1 MNQEKQ
7 IEELNETLSLIYAKN
22 IEFLKKDFPLV
33 YNKIVHFENQ
43 QIQKSKA
50 EQIQNYSLDFINNT
64 FQLTNIKNQTKF
76 YKEEPFTDA
85 INRVNNFDISSAFSL
100 IKLEQLPKRN
110 HYENEINSYLYL
122 NSYIKN
128 FENITIE
135 VNKFIFIGTLLGV
148 HLNDFHKSLKAKVY
162 LIIEPNIEIFRLS
175 LFLCDYET
183 IANSSKIFFAI
194 SENEN
199 ALNSTINSFLDF
211 KYEYNNLIFYEL
223 AHNIYEDLIPKLT
236 LQFNLKGEM
245 RYPFS
250 DFLISLKRG
259 YKYFFEYKKSII
271 KLSKKHNFLEDKKVL
286 FLGAGVSLAKN
297 LEWVYLNQE
306 KFILVA
312 SSAVLKHLRILD
324 IIPDIIIALDGQKQ
338 VMLEQFNVDEKMY
351 KNSII
356 LASIKLDDE
365 LFSTKLKDTDI
376 FFMQNSLELF
386 SDFGF
391 LSGVTVGDL
400 GVDIL
405 AKLGSKQIF
414 LLGVDACFDSKS
426 GKTHIGTHIS
436 SRKVDIKNSSED
448 IVYIKGNFQ
457 KQVPASKEYLD
468 MCQSLE
474 EIINKHK
481 NSTKVYNFGSGAY
494 FKGSEVLKTKDFKAN
509 TKISKEI
516 FKKEFLNN
524 LQDITKQKLEDIDIK
539 DIQQEKNML
548 KKINSIKT
556 QNFFKEFQVIF
567 KNHPN
572 SIICNIF
579 DRFFRLLLPY
589 YNILKDKNL
598 ANGILDQQLNEVLS
612 TFNSIFD
619 KIDIK

>member
-1 MNQEKQ
+1 MSQKKQ
-7 IEELNETLSLIYAKN
+7 IEELQETLNLIYAKN
-22 IEFLKKDFPLV
+22 IEFLKKDFPPV
-33 YNKIVHFENQ
+33 YAKIVHFENQ
-43 QIQKSKA
+43 QAK
-50 EQIQNYSLDFINNT
+50 QIQNYSLDFINNT

-76 YKEEPFTDA
+76 YKKEPFADA
-85 INRVNNFDISSAFSL
+85 ISRVNKFDISSAFSL

-148 HLNDFHKSLKAKVY
+148 HLNDFHKSLSAKVY

-194 SENEN
+194 SEDEN
-199 ALNSTINSFLDF
+199 TLNSTINSFLDF
-211 KYEYNNLIFYEL
+211 KYEYNNLVFYEL

-236 LQFNLKGEM
+236 LQFNLKGQM

-271 KLSKKHNFLEDKKVL
+271 KLSKKHNFLQDKKIL

-297 LEWVYLNQE
+297 LEWIYLNQE
-306 KFILVA
+306 KFILAA

-324 IIPDIIIALDGQKQ
+324 IIPDIIIAIDGQKE
-338 VMLEQFNVDEKMY
+338 VMFEQFNVDEKMY

-356 LASIKLDDE
+356 LASIKLDNE
-365 LFSTKLKDTDI
+365 LFSTKLKDTNI
-376 FFMQNSLELF
+376 FLMQNSLELF
-386 SDFGF
+386 NDFGF

-405 AKLGSKQIF
+405 AKLGSSEIY

-436 SRKVDIKNSSED
+436 SKKVDIKNPKED
-448 IVYIKGNFQ
+448 IVYIKGNLE
-457 KQVPASKEYLD
+457 KQVPTSKEYLD
-468 MCQSLE
+468 MCQSIE

-481 NSTKVYNFGSGAY
+481 NSTKIYNFGSGAY
-494 FKGSEVLKTKDFKAN
+494 FKGSEVLKTKDFKTN
-509 TKISKEI
+509 TKINKEV
-516 FKKEFLNN
+516 FNKEFLNN
-524 LQDITKQKLEDIDIK
+524 LQNIAKQKLEDIDIK
-539 DIQQEKNML
+539 DIQQEKNIL
-548 KKINSIKT
+548 KKLNSIKT
-556 QNFFKEFQVIF
+556 QNFFKELQTIF
-567 KNHPN
+567 KNYPN

-579 DRFFRLLLPY
+579 DRFFKLILPY
-589 YNILKDKNL
+589 YNMLKDKNL
-598 ANGILDQQLNEVLS
+598 ANEILKKQLNEVLN

-619 KIDIK
+619 KINIK